1 MINLIQY
8 SKKAGCRQQFSP
20 RDAQFELAL
29 HKNRPLHKVLC
40 SGLWS
45 CFKGQAVVLAP
56 GSGTPLEPDDDL
68 LMYSSYTSLVISQFR
83 E

>member
-20 RDAQFELAL
+20 RDAQLELAL

-45 CFKGQAVVLAP
+45 CFKGQVVVLASVP
-56 GSGTPLEPDDDL
+56 ELDVDL
-68 LMYSSYTSLVISQFR
+68 LMYASYTSLVISQFR